1 MGNIDLI
8 IILTTAFLGS
18 VGHCIGMCG
27 GIVVAYSSSKI
38 DQKSSYLR
46 QTASH
51 LAYNFGRVTT
61 YAILGAFF
69 GYVGQV
75 LAFTPTTKGIL
86 FTITGLLMILAG
98 LSLLGKI
105 KFLNSAEWSVS
116 KYAWF
121 QKSFKK
127 LMSSSS
133 YRSFY
138 LLGML
143 NGIIPCGL
151 VYSFAIFAASTANPL
166 AGALVMATFGLA
178 TIPALFFLG
187 FLTKFLQKG
196 SLRGTMMKLAALLVI
211 LYGVFTLTKGYK
223 FIAHPEE
230 MKAMMDKMHEEGID
244 EGTMTGKFNGMKCAP
259 GKCG

>member
-1 MGNIDLI
+1 MGNLDLI

-27 GIVVAYSSSKI
+27 GIVVAYTSTKI
-38 DQKSSYLR
+38 DQRSSYIQ

-61 YAILGAFF
+61 YTVLGGIF
-69 GYVGQV
+69 GFAGQV
-75 LAFTPTTKGIL
+75 LAFTPTTKGLL
-86 FTITGLLMILAG
+86 FVLTGILMILAG
-98 LSLLGKI
+98 LSLIGNF

-116 KYAWF
+116 KYPWF
-121 QKSFKK
+121 QNSFKK
-127 LMSSSS
+127 LMSDRS
-133 YRSFY
+133 YSSFY
-138 LLGML
+138 LLGLL

-151 VYSFAIFAASTANPL
+151 VYSFAIFAASTADPF

-187 FLTKFLQKG
+187 FITKLLQKG
-196 SLRGTMMKLAALLVI
+196 SLRSTMMKLASMLVI
-211 LYGVFTLTKGYK
+211 LYGGITLYKGYN
-223 FIAHPEE
+223 FIAHPEM
-230 MKAMMDKMHEEGID
+230 MKERMDKMQEGSMD
-244 EGTMTGKFNGMKCAP
+244 GSLTGQFNGMKCAP

>member
-1 MGNIDLI
+1 MGNLDLI

-27 GIVVAYSSSKI
+27 GIVVAYSSTKI
-38 DQKSSYLR
+38 DHSSSYLQ

-61 YAILGAFF
+61 YAILGGVF
-69 GYVGQV
+69 GFAGQV
-75 LAFTPTTKGIL
+75 IAFTPATKGLL
-86 FTITGLLMILAG
+86 FLLTGILMILAG
-98 LSLLGKI
+98 LSLLGNF

-116 KYAWF
+116 KYAWY
-121 QKSFKK
+121 QHSFRK
-127 LMSSSS
+127 LMTSSS

-138 LLGML
+138 LLGLL

-151 VYSFAIFAASTANPL
+151 VYSFAIFAASTADPL

-187 FLTKFLQKG
+187 FITKFLQKG
-196 SLRGTMMKLAALLVI
+196 SLRGTMMKLASLLVI
-211 LYGVFTLTKGYK
+211 LYGVITLYKGYN
-223 FIAHPEE
+223 FIAHPEM
-230 MKAMMDKMHEEGID
+230 MKERMDKMHKESTD
-244 EGTMTGKFNGMKCAP
+244 GTLTGQFNGMKCAP